1 MKEGHQSLFVFSLFG
16 LLFPPAFKKTCTAEI
31 SLPQLLQEAAS
42 CLFIAASV
50 YAPILLPT
58 FFLILVF

>member
-31 SLPQLLQEAAS
+31 SLPQPLQEAS

-50 YAPILLPT
+50 YAPVLLPT